1 MKTQHRSEFSEKGQS
16 FSKFFKQKLNV
27 SLMAIAMFPL
37 LSSCLDNNLTV
48 VSEIKEE
55 FSGINAIEVDGAFM
69 EVEYLGESGLQE
81 VTMDVLLKS
90 NSDKRYEVIH
100 TVNQD
105 KLQIQD
111 KTNIGI
117 SGNLK
122 GEGYIRLKGPRNMVL
137 DMESGSGKLTAQ
149 NIISSEANLTVGS
162 GEIFAKNLSAPAIFL
177 STTSGKIKAESLTG
191 KVTAVLSSGKME
203 LSGIDGNIDADGS
216 SGEMKFTGIN
226 GFVNANISS
235 GKIEMNNVKFLGK
248 AHLSSGQL
256 FATNTGLSAET
267 SLKVSSGT
275 IYIQTLT
282 NLTNFN
288 YNITTGS
295 GKARVGTNQ
304 TSGSLVINNGAANTI
319 RGEVSSG
326 KIEIEN

>member
-1 MKTQHRSEFSEKGQS
+1 MKTQHRSEFRGTVQS
-16 FSKFFKQKLNV
+16 FSKFFKQKMYV
-27 SLMAIAMFPL
+27 SFMAITMLPL
-37 LSSCLDNNLTV
+37 VSGCLDNNLTV
-48 VSEIKEE
+48 VYEINEE

-69 EVEYLGESGLQE
+69 EVEYIGESGLQE

-90 NSDKRYEVIH
+90 NSDKRYEFIH
-100 TVNQD
+100 SVNQD
-105 KLQIQD
+105 KLQIQV
-111 KTNIGI
+111 KTNKGI

-122 GEGYIRLKGPRNMVL
+122 GEGFIRLKGPRNMVL
-137 DMESGSGKLTAQ
+137 DMESGSGKLTVQ
-149 NIISSEANLTVGS
+149 NVVSSEANLTVGS
-162 GEIFAKNLSAPAIFL
+162 GEIYAKNLSVPAIFL

-191 KVTAVLSSGKME
+191 KVTAALSSGKME

-226 GFVNANISS
+226 GLVNSNISS

-304 TSGSLVINNGAANTI
+304 ASGSLVINNGAANTI